1 MPLSKFLNSIGLEQ
15 NAQKVYLALLG
26 FGDAP
31 CSRIAKKAEIKR
43 TTAYNV
49 LENLIKQ
56 GLVSSYKERG
66 VRRFVAESPSKIRNT
81 LEAKIFTLEKYLPK
95 LQSFY
100 NIARTPMPIRFFEGE
115 EGIKQISEEVLNNKE
130 KIIYSFGS
138 IKDVKQAIGSSISFS
153 KRRQAKKIF
162 HKSLRTRDDKFRPG
176 YLENQEKQLKEVRF
190 LPDDVKI
197 PEMVYLF
204 DNKVGV
210 ISPKKEGTGF
220 IIESDGFFQ
229 AVKALFDIA
238 WSISQSTSKK

>member
-95 LQSFY
+95 LLICIGNQIFK
-100 NIARTPMPIRFFEGE
+100 NFEVIIVDGASTDQTRLVAQDFKPK
-115 EGIKQISEEVLNNKE
+115 GLRLQDKQTHK
-130 KIIYSFGS
+130 
-138 IKDVKQAIGSSISFS
+138 AI
-153 KRRQAKKIF
+153 
-162 HKSLRTRDDKFRPG
+162 
-176 YLENQEKQLKEVRF
+176 
-190 LPDDVKI
+190 
-197 PEMVYLF
+197 
-204 DNKVGV
+204 
-210 ISPKKEGTGF
+210 
-220 IIESDGFFQ
+220 
-229 AVKALFDIA
+229 
-238 WSISQSTSKK
+238 